1 MKHQHRPKQT
11 SSTDDLF
18 EYRSVEK
25 RKLKQAIAVTAI
37 VMVAEIVGGFLTNSM
52 ALISDAGHMFTHSF
66 ALLISLGAILYA
78 NRPACHHRTYGF
90 YRIEILAALFNS
102 LFLFGVT
109 GWIMV
114 ESIRRIISPA
124 PILTLQ
130 MLIIAIVGLI
140 ANLIS
145 AWLLH
150 GSSKSDL
157 NLRSAFLHMLADTV
171 SSVIIIIGAVI
182 IHFTGWNFIDSIL
195 SIGIALVILSW
206 GWGLFKDSVRIL
218 LESVP
223 KSIST
228 EEVSDLLMKEI
239 PVIKE
244 ITDLHIWE
252 ITSKMYSMTAH
263 IKLKEELKSVNVRE
277 LLNRIKQSVNEH
289 FEIEHTTIEFE

>member
-1 MKHQHRPKQT
+1 MKHRHRPKQT

-37 VMVAEIVGGFLTNSM
+37 VMVAEIIGGFLTNSM

-78 NRPACHHRTYGF
+78 SKPACHHRTYGI

-102 LFLFGVT
+102 LFLFGAT
-109 GWIMV
+109 GWIML
-114 ESIRRIISPA
+114 ESIKRIISPA

-130 MLIIAIVGLI
+130 MLIIAFVGLI

-150 GSSKSDL
+150 GTSKSDL

-182 IHFTGWNFIDSIL
+182 IHFTGWNFIDPIL

-228 EEVSDLLMKEI
+228 EEVTSVLMKEI

-244 ITDLHIWE
+244 VTDLHIWE
-252 ITSKMYSMTAH
+252 ITSRMYSMTAH
-263 IKLKEELKSVNVRE
+263 IRLNEELERVNVRE

-289 FEIEHTTIEFE
+289 FDIEHTTIEFE

>member
-1 MKHQHRPKQT
+1 MKHPHRPKQT

-37 VMVAEIVGGFLTNSM
+37 VMVAEIIGGFLTNSM

-114 ESIRRIISPA
+114 ESIRRIISSA

-182 IHFTGWNFIDSIL
+182 IHFTGWNFIDPIL

-223 KSIST
+223 KGIST

-277 LLNRIKQSVNEH
+277 LLNRIKQSVDEH

>member
-1 MKHQHRPKQT
+1 MKHRHRPKQT
-11 SSTDDLF
+11 SSTDGLF

-37 VMVAEIVGGFLTNSM
+37 VMVAEIIGGFLTNSM

-78 NRPACHHRTYGF
+78 SKPACHHRTYGI

-102 LFLFGVT
+102 LFLFGAT
-109 GWIMV
+109 GWIML
-114 ESIRRIISPA
+114 ESIKRIISPA
-124 PILTLQ
+124 PILSLQ
-130 MLIIAIVGLI
+130 MLIVAIVGLI

-150 GSSKSDL
+150 GTSKSDL

-171 SSVIIIIGAVI
+171 SSVIIIIGAGI
-182 IHFTGWNFIDSIL
+182 IYFTGWNFIDPIL

-228 EEVSDLLMKEI
+228 EEVTNVLMKEI
-239 PVIKE
+239 PLIKE

-252 ITSKMYSMTAH
+252 ITSRMYSMTVH
-263 IKLKEELKSVNVRE
+263 IRLNEELKRVNVKE

-289 FEIEHTTIEFE
+289 FDIEHTTIEFE

>member
-1 MKHQHRPKQT
+1 MKHRHRPKQT

-25 RKLKQAIAVTAI
+25 RKLKQAIAVTTI
-37 VMVAEIVGGFLTNSM
+37 VMVAEIIGGFLTNSM

-78 NRPACHHRTYGF
+78 NKPACHHRTYGI

-102 LFLFGVT
+102 LFLFGAT
-109 GWIMV
+109 GWIIF
-114 ESIRRIISPA
+114 ESIKRIISPA
-124 PILTLQ
+124 PILSLQ
-130 MLIIAIVGLI
+130 MLIVAIVGLI

-150 GSSKSDL
+150 GTSKSDL

-182 IHFTGWNFIDSIL
+182 IYFTGWNFIDPIL

-228 EEVSDLLMKEI
+228 EEVTNVLMKEI
-239 PVIKE
+239 PLIKE

-252 ITSKMYSMTAH
+252 ITSRMYSMTAH
-263 IKLKEELKSVNVRE
+263 IKLKEELKRVNVSE
-277 LLNRIKQSVNEH
+277 LLSRIKQSVNER
-289 FEIEHTTIEFE
+289 FDIEHTTIEFE

>member
-37 VMVAEIVGGFLTNSM
+37 VMVAEIIGGFLTNSM

-114 ESIRRIISPA
+114 ESIRRIISSA

-223 KSIST
+223 KGIST

>member
-1 MKHQHRPKQT
+1 MKHRHRPKQT
-11 SSTDDLF
+11 SSTDGLF

-37 VMVAEIVGGFLTNSM
+37 VMVAEIIGGFLTNSM

-78 NRPACHHRTYGF
+78 NKPACHHRTYGI

-102 LFLFGVT
+102 LFLFGAT
-109 GWIMV
+109 GWIIF
-114 ESIRRIISPA
+114 ESIKRIISPA
-124 PILTLQ
+124 PILSLQ
-130 MLIIAIVGLI
+130 MLIVAIVGLI

-150 GSSKSDL
+150 GTSKSDL

-171 SSVIIIIGAVI
+171 SSVIIIIGAGI
-182 IHFTGWNFIDSIL
+182 IYFTGWNFIDPIL

-228 EEVSDLLMKEI
+228 EEVTNVLMKEI
-239 PVIKE
+239 PLIKE

-252 ITSKMYSMTAH
+252 ITSRMYSMTVH
-263 IKLKEELKSVNVRE
+263 IRLNEELKRVNVKE

-289 FEIEHTTIEFE
+289 FDIEHTTIEFE